1 MARPMKPL
9 VKSGGYYPSKQ
20 WTPLVYPGGYTT
32 ANGGGEQPTPPTPT
46 PSNLVGSAVVG
57 TAQAG

>member
-1 MARPMKPL
+1 MARPLKPL
-9 VKSGGYYPSKQ
+9 VRGGGYYPSNK

-32 ANGGGEQPTPPTPT
+32 QNGSGEQPAPTT
-46 PSNLVGSAVVG
+46 SNIVGSAIVG

>member
-9 VKSGGYYPSKQ
+9 VKSGGYYPSNR
-20 WTPLVYPGGYTT
+20 WTPLVYQGGYTT
-32 ANGGGEQPTPPTPT
+32 QNGSGEQPEPPTPT
-46 PSNLVGSAVVG
+46 QSNLVGSAIVG

>member
-9 VKSGGYYPSKQ
+9 VKSGGYYPSNR

-32 ANGGGEQPTPPTPT
+32 QSGNGEQSTPT
-46 PSNLVGSAVVG
+46 QSNLVGSAIVG